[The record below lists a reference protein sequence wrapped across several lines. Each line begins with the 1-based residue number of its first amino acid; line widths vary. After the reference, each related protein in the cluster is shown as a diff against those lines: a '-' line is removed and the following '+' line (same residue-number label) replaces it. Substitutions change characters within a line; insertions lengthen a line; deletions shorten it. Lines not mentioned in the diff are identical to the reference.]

1 MSIWQSLDTPESGAR
16 SRPELAVEL
25 RLETGRWI
33 KLPMIVD
40 SGSDMSIVPLE
51 WVTEYELAMNLI
63 EPRVRSFRTSSGAVG
78 YGYRGNVQL
87 RIAGEQFSWPCLFS
101 LPPDTTEPQAEV
113 LLEKILIA
121 PVANAA
127 RQPDRA
133 GNRVT
138 SVESWIRNAFPEFQ
152 LRPAL
157 LGRRGFLEKFE
168 VLICSDY
175 LWVRKRSRW
184 RDFVRRNRRAWIRFL
199 HKED

>member
-113 LLEKILIA
+113 LLENRALMTAA
-121 PVANAA
+121 PG
-127 RQPDRA
+127 D
-133 GNRVT
+133 
-138 SVESWIRNAFPEFQ
+138 
-152 LRPAL
+152 
-157 LGRRGFLEKFE
+157 FLDFGGTEDAIE
-168 VLICSDY
+168 VLQIA
-175 LWVRKRSRW
+175 V
-184 RDFVRRNRRAWIRFL
+184 IGE
-199 HKED
+199 HE